1 MGGAA
6 HDSVAAVGA
15 GVRVAVP
22 LVDRTLGGPQRRH
35 GLPVL
40 AHQRERLGD
49 HRPEE
54 ALPPILW
61 QGPHRG
67 DAGAGERLAV
77 HAHGEGEHAVRRD
90 ELVARESPESPLGRP
105 IEVAPVP
112 AAHVRLQREVLRLNI
127 RVVLVD
133 ALDLVLRGGGCR
145 GRGAGR
151 AHVGGEGAEALHL
164 RATRWGWL
172 GWLPWI

>member
-1 MGGAA
+1 M
-6 HDSVAAVGA
+6 
-15 GVRVAVP
+15 
-22 LVDRTLGGPQRRH
+22 
-35 GLPVL
+35 
-40 AHQRERLGD
+40 
-49 HRPEE
+49 
-54 ALPPILW
+54 
-61 QGPHRG
+61 
-67 DAGAGERLAV
+67 
-77 HAHGEGEHAVRRD
+77 RRD

-151 AHVGGEGAEALHL
+151 AHVGGEGAEALHQTL
-164 RATRWGWL
+164 QWACSSVGGQRVGWFGVVGSEFFLLPAGGIHVTDELSAEATRS
-172 GWLPWI
+172 